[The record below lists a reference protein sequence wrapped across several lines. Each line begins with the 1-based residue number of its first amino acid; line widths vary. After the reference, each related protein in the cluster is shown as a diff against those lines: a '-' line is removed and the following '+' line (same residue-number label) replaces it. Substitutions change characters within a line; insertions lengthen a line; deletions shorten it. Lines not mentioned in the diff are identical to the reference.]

1 MKRRLEHLDFR
12 KQQSEIPA
20 LQVSIRE
27 VNEAVRAGE
36 DEPRRWISG
45 IATTACLDMN
55 GVEITEAALR
65 ASANDLLT
73 FSTILDGH
81 DTGRAVGRVTEC
93 YYDDAIKGI
102 RFTGFI
108 SSVENDLWTKVREG
122 VLNKFSVSWHT
133 MDYEYVEQPNGESK
147 IVVHSLRLLEV
158 SLVSVPSV
166 PEAELTSWV
175 ERALRCAGVSAADAQ
190 VVSSE
195 IATFEQLKFAHT
207 PPSRR
212 PWDSVGAIQR
222 IRVLAGGPAKQDVDW
237 SVYQQAFAHVSGDG
251 SRFGDYG
258 FPHHDVVD
266 GHLVSSR
273 AGLDVAVA
281 KLKVSDLP
289 DEDKRSVAQHLVKEL
304 RTTHGVLST
313 RNLPAFLVGL
323 AA

>member
-1 MKRRLEHLDFR
+1 MPVL
-12 KQQSEIPA
+12 
-20 LQVSIRE
+20 IRE
-27 VNEAVRAGE
+27 VSEGVRAGE
-36 DEPRRWISG
+36 SEPRRWIEG
-45 IATTACLDMN
+45 IATTACLDLN

-108 SSVENDLWTKVREG
+108 SSVENDLWTKIREG

-166 PEAELTSWV
+166 PESELTSWV
-175 ERALRCAGVSAADAQ
+175 ERALRSAGVPFGTIG
-190 VVSSE
+190 SE
-195 IATFEQLKFAHT
+195 YPPAVQPWRHT
-207 PPSRR
+207 PPATVE
-212 PWDSVGAIQR
+212 WDPVGAIQR
-222 IRVLAGGPAKQDVDW
+222 TRRFAGGPGKVDLSW
-237 SVYQQAFAHVSGDG
+237 SRYAESFALVSGDG
-251 SRFGDYG
+251 SHFGDYG

-266 GHLVSSR
+266 GRVVSVLDGVR
-273 AGLDVAVA
+273 AAA
-281 KLKVSDLP
+281 EKLEGSDLP
-289 DEDKRSVAQHLVKEL
+289 DEDKHSVAAHLVAEY
-304 RTTHGVLST
+304 RNTHGIST
-313 RNLPAFLVGL
+313 QDIPAFLAEL
-323 AA
+323 AG

>member
-1 MKRRLEHLDFR
+1 MEHIDFR
-12 KQQSEIPA
+12 RQQDIPA
-20 LQVSIRE
+20 LPVMIRE
-27 VNEAVRAGE
+27 VTEGVRAGE
-36 DEPRRWISG
+36 SEPRRWIEG

-65 ASANDLLT
+65 ASASDLLT

-93 YYDDAIKGI
+93 FYDDTIKGI

-108 SSVENDLWTKVREG
+108 SNVENDLWTKVREG
-122 VLNKFSVSWHT
+122 ILNKFSVSWHT

-175 ERALRCAGVSAADAQ
+175 ERALRSAGALPDISDPPMRKDQ
-190 VVSSE
+190 VGHPEFS
-195 IATFEQLKFAHT
+195 HT
-207 PPSRR
+207 PPSTRK
-212 PWDSVGAIQR
+212 WDPVGAVQR
-222 IRVLAGGPAKQDVDW
+222 VRAFAGGPAKQDVDW
-237 SVYQQAFAHVSGDG
+237 SVYRQAFAHVSGDG

-258 FPHHDVVD
+258 FPHHDVVY
-266 GHLVSSR
+266 GHLVSIR
-273 AGLDVAVA
+273 AGLDAAVS
-281 KLKVSDLP
+281 KLKVSDLS
-289 DEDKRSVAQHLVKEL
+289 DEDKRSVAQHLVAEY
-304 RTTHGVLST
+304 RTTHGILTT
-313 RNLPAFLVGL
+313 RDLPTFLVDL